1 VDDRSGTG
9 SKKGCV
15 TKENIWSVE
24 EQSKVKKNNDKDR
37 YERLVTIIHVFLGKF
52 EDTKW
57 VIRSRKSQDRQYN
70 GQKKPY
76 ELQIYHAAPY
86 Q

>member
-1 VDDRSGTG
+1 ME
-9 SKKGCV
+9 KF
-15 TKENIWSVE
+15 WSVAG
-24 EQSKVKKNNDKDR
+24 QSSVKNNNDKDGQW
-37 YERLVTIIHVFLGKF
+37 RLVTIMHVFLGKF

-57 VIRSRKSQDRQYN
+57 LIRSRKSQDRQYN
-70 GQKKPY
+70 GQQKID